1 MILYLVERL
10 TYRCAT
16 NVFPNSKGLQAYIL
30 EQRLTDTQKMTL
42 IGQGSSNGIDT
53 SHFQPQDKHSKKIQ
67 SLRATL
73 GINKEDFLFC
83 FVGRLV
89 SDKGINELVV
99 AFSQVHKHYPNTKLL
114 LVGPEEADL
123 DPLKLSTRNTIQ
135 TNTNIITTGF
145 QNDIRP
151 YLTMADAFVFPSYRE
166 GFPNVV
172 LEATAME
179 LPCIV
184 TDINGSNEII
194 FNDYNGLVI
203 PKKDPDKLQE
213 AMHKVYTDETFR
225 KSIVANARKGVEEKF
240 DKKIFYSALLEEYKK
255 REENV

>member
-1 MILYLVERL
+1 M
-10 TYRCAT
+10 
-16 NVFPNSKGLQAYIL
+16 
-30 EQRLTDTQKMTL
+30 
-42 IGQGSSNGIDT
+42 
-53 SHFQPQDKHSKKIQ
+53 
-67 SLRATL
+67 
-73 GINKEDFLFC
+73 
-83 FVGRLV
+83 
-89 SDKGINELVV
+89 
-99 AFSQVHKHYPNTKLL
+99 
-114 LVGPEEADL
+114 LVGTYEEAL
-123 DPLKLSTRNTIQ
+123 DPLKQDTLEKIK
-135 TNTNIITTGF
+135 TNPQIIYAAYQEDVRAF
-145 QNDIRP
+145 YAN
-151 YLTMADAFVFPSYRE
+151 AACFVFPSYRE

-240 DKKIFYSALLEEYKK
+240 DKKIFC
-255 REENV
+255 